1 MLFTWSR
8 IAPLHYVFTLQ
19 VHRRRTVC
27 PEQKSPPASTLVIIR
42 PRAFFKSVLFL
53 FRFVE
58 LLPCLTSAWSFSLDS
73 WPIAFQKRP
82 YMRSIRRR
90 VNPELKGDGKGK
102 LKDVSGSFFAY
113 VFFFFFFFFRME
125 SLPYSS
131 TYADCV
137 RVMFVLC
144 VCMRTSAVFLFN
156 YLKIWS
162 GWTLKQDKNKPFH
175 DLRLQFQ
182 FGTSYLTSKGGANG
196 DLLNRLAKKKKPQRL
211 CTSNSSLEKLLMSQT
226 SRGLLL

>member
-1 MLFTWSR
+1 MCS
-8 IAPLHYVFTLQ
+8 
-19 VHRRRTVC
+19 
-27 PEQKSPPASTLVIIR
+27 
-42 PRAFFKSVLFL
+42 L
-53 FRFVE
+53 FRFTADVRSVLSRNLHQHRLWWSSDRGLSSSPFFFCFVLSNCFPVWHPPDHSPSTLDPSPSKNGLTWGLSGGE
-58 LLPCLTSAWSFSLDS
+58 SILNSKGMEKANLRMFQEAFLPTF
-73 WPIAFQKRP
+73 
-82 YMRSIRRR
+82 
-90 VNPELKGDGKGK
+90 
-102 LKDVSGSFFAY
+102 
-113 VFFFFFFFFRME
+113 FFFFFFFFRME

>member
-1 MLFTWSR
+1 MLFTWSHK
-8 IAPLHYVFTLQ
+8 APLHYVFTLQ
-19 VHRRRTVC
+19 VHRRRTVR

-113 VFFFFFFFFRME
+113 VFFFFSSSSEWSLCLTVLPMLIVCELCLCYVCVWGHLLFFFLIIWRYGVAGHWSKIKTNLFM
-125 SLPYSS
+125 
-131 TYADCV
+131 TCV
-137 RVMFVLC
+137 F
-144 VCMRTSAVFLFN
+144 
-156 YLKIWS
+156 
-162 GWTLKQDKNKPFH
+162 
-175 DLRLQFQ
+175 
-182 FGTSYLTSKGGANG
+182 
-196 DLLNRLAKKKKPQRL
+196 
-211 CTSNSSLEKLLMSQT
+211 NSSLGRHTSLLKVAQT
-226 SRGLLL
+226 EIY